1 MSDDLLIGA
10 ILNFES
16 RVGLP
21 WQCIKLGEDKRMK
34 TQRQT
39 ERDKRRRRRR
49 ILHFTFINSLSRSS
63 CQLFFCHRP
72 ISFAEKCRRLDEDF
86 LISRIWEPAAVFS
99 SAQLTAPCHRQKKK
113 RATGLCLP
121 SWCVFWIS
129 RYTGKGCSLL
139 RVPLI

>member
-49 ILHFTFINSLSRSS
+49 ILHLLSL
-63 CQLFFCHRP
+63 
-72 ISFAEKCRRLDEDF
+72 
-86 LISRIWEPAAVFS
+86 
-99 SAQLTAPCHRQKKK
+99 T
-113 RATGLCLP
+113 LCLA
-121 SWCVFWIS
+121 
-129 RYTGKGCSLL
+129 L
-139 RVPLI
+139 RANCFSVIAR